1 MSLINKFFANKIL
14 TNEEILEKLSKYVKA
29 NGSLKINF
37 RLRNGVST
45 KRKSSWDNENLY
57 KNPKEILRI
66 NVRLLEW

>member
-1 MSLINKFFANKIL
+1 MVKYLISPFI
-14 TNEEILEKLSKYVKA
+14 KLSKYDKA

-37 RLRNGVST
+37 CLRNGVSS

-57 KNPKEILRI
+57 KDPKKILRI